1 MLMKRIFPDVIEAYD
16 RHGDFFSSD
25 DPEGDKAYEEY
36 VRLLPTFQEFFQRV
50 SNKKALDAGVKM
62 GIISSSR
69 KPSNKKKIIT
79 LRRIMNLFRSVHPR
93 QPDDKDPAPAWMSI
107 SYGLYGNNR
116 IGYPTG
122 IWLEY
127 LWNPLDVIAASK
139 LDIEDDDPYQ
149 VAIAI
154 AEKYR
159 LTRMEEFLNFQKTQL
174 VAQNET
180 SLS

>member
-1 MLMKRIFPDVIEAYD
+1 
-16 RHGDFFSSD
+16 
-25 DPEGDKAYEEY
+25 
-36 VRLLPTFQEFFQRV
+36 
-50 SNKKALDAGVKM
+50 
-62 GIISSSR
+62 
-69 KPSNKKKIIT
+69 
-79 LRRIMNLFRSVHPR
+79 MNLFRSVHPR

-159 LTRMEEFLNFQKTQL
+159 LTRMEEFLNFQKIQL

-180 SLS
+180 SLR